1 MNYLITTGRLTKDAK
16 LAFTAKGDPVL
27 NFTVATDVGWGDS
40 KHALF
45 IDCALWGRR
54 AESLDAYLKK
64 GGQVTV
70 RGEADLR
77 QWEHEGKHGANITC
91 KVDDVALQGD
101 KRDTGET
108 ANPSDSGFRDKTTS
122 AGYGTSNGFDDDS
135 EIPF

>member
-40 KHALF
+40 KHAVF

-70 RGEADLR
+70 RGEADLKIDP
-77 QWEHEGKHGANITC
+77 EYPAKITL

-108 ANPSDSGFRDKTTS
+108 ANPSDSGFRNKPTV
-122 AGYGTSNGFDDDS
+122 AAYGTSNGFDDDS